1 MKKIV
6 LSFLVL
12 AFSANIAYSQ
22 KGKVRVEI
30 EQPFVY
36 EGDTLSGTL
45 LSSGKSLTKFN
56 KLPIVI
62 FISGSG
68 PTDRNGNSILVDG
81 ANNSFSQLA
90 DSLLKMGVASYR
102 YDKLGIAQS
111 QMSKSESDL
120 RFEDNY
126 KVAVAAIDKMKELG
140 FKKIVIMGHSEG
152 SLVGMLAAQNAKVK
166 GYISVAGPAQ
176 NALQTIKGQLEQ
188 SLPEEMAISTYQKLD
203 SVKNGFTIT
212 KFNPA
217 LAALLRPSVQP
228 YLKSYFAYTP
238 SEELKKLN
246 IPVLIIQGGRD
257 IQVSQEEGKA
267 LSEAIPA
274 ATYKVYPKMNH
285 VLKQV
290 NDSREQNIASYGDP
304 DFPLAKN
311 LANDIAN
318 WVKKL

>member
-1 MKKIV
+1 MKNVIV
-6 LSFLVL
+6 SFLVL
-12 AFSANIAYSQ
+12 AISASVSFSQ
-22 KGKVRVEI
+22 KKMVRIEV

-56 KLPIVI
+56 KLPLVI

-81 ANNSFSQLA
+81 PNNSFLQLA

-102 YDKLGIAQS
+102 YDKLGIAKS
-111 QMSKSESDL
+111 QMSKSESEL

-126 KVAVAAIDKMKELG
+126 KVTLAAIAKMKELG
-140 FKKIVIMGHSEG
+140 FKNIVIMGHSEG

-176 NALQTIKGQLEQ
+176 NALETIRGQLFQ
-188 SLPEEMAISTYQKLD
+188 SLPQEMALDTYQKLD
-203 SVKNGFTIT
+203 SIKQGYNIR

-238 SEELKKLN
+238 TEELKKLN
-246 IPVLIIQGGRD
+246 IPILIIQGGQD
-257 IQVSQEEGKA
+257 LQVL
-267 LSEAIPA
+267 LSEGDALYNAVPK

-290 NDSREQNIASYGDP
+290 DDTKEQNIASYGDP
-304 DFPLAKN
+304 DFPLEKN
-311 LANDIAN
+311 LAGDIAN
-318 WVKKL
+318 WVKSL